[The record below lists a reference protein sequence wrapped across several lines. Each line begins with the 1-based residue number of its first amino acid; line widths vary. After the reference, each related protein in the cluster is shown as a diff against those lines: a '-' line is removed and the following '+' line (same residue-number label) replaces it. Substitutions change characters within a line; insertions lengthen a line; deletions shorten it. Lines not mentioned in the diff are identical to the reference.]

1 MLFHDIFAHHPKER
15 EAIIDQDRSVTYGEF
30 QDLVERW
37 AAYFEALGVKG
48 RPCRSCQQELF
59 GIHCHLFCCHQGWRR
74 HCSHQFSA
82 RAAEI
87 AYIVKDTAMKLLVVK
102 EALPLAEPLQELSA
116 PSLMQITFD
125 ELHHAP
131 EQEFVPVSLTET
143 DPSTIIYTSGTTGKP
158 KGAMLSHGNLYANA
172 RDFMESIPLT
182 AEDTA
187 LCVLPMYH
195 CFAWT
200 VCVAGPLLCGGR
212 IVIQAVYQFKAAM
225 RLVKQYGVTM
235 FTGVPAVYRL
245 LHESRDLDSVDSVRY
260 FISGGAP
267 LGLDLARGFALKFG
281 RPVLE
286 GYGLSEASPVVSVN
300 LPHKVKVGSIGPT
313 IAHVKAKIIN
323 AHGEEVPHFERGE
336 LLVKGPNVMLGYLNL
351 PDATAKA
358 IEKMAGFIPVT

>member
-37 AAYFEALGVKG
+37 AAYFEALGVKKG
-48 RPCRSCQQELF
+48 DRVGLVSKNCLEFIVTYFAVIKAGGVIVPINFQLVPR
-59 GIHCHLFCCHQGWRR
+59 
-74 HCSHQFSA
+74 
-82 RAAEI
+82 EI

-182 AEDTA
+182 ADET
-187 LCVLPMYH
+187 P
-195 CFAWT
+195 
-200 VCVAGPLLCGGR
+200 
-212 IVIQAVYQFKAAM
+212 
-225 RLVKQYGVTM
+225 
-235 FTGVPAVYRL
+235 
-245 LHESRDLDSVDSVRY
+245 
-260 FISGGAP
+260 
-267 LGLDLARGFALKFG
+267 
-281 RPVLE
+281 
-286 GYGLSEASPVVSVN
+286 
-300 LPHKVKVGSIGPT
+300 
-313 IAHVKAKIIN
+313 
-323 AHGEEVPHFERGE
+323 
-336 LLVKGPNVMLGYLNL
+336 
-351 PDATAKA
+351 
-358 IEKMAGFIPVT
+358 